1 MPSEHPTPEDRP
13 DADVVLY
20 DGRCAFCRAR
30 IDQLRWFDRGGRLAY
45 LSLHEPVV
53 AERYPAVSAERL
65 LEEMC
70 VVTPAGDEHWG
81 ADAVRYLSRRLP
93 RLWWLAPVM
102 HLPGAMP
109 LWRRLYGVVARN
121 RYLLGGR
128 VEDCEDG
135 ACAVHR

>member
-1 MPSEHPTPEDRP
+1 MPPELPPPEDRP

-20 DGRCAFCRAR
+20 DGRCAFCKAR
-30 IDQLRWFDRGGRLAY
+30 VAQLRWFDRDEALTY
-45 LSLHEPVV
+45 LSLHEPTV
-53 AERYPAVSAERL
+53 AERFPGVSLERL

-70 VVTPAGDEHWG
+70 VVTQSGDEHWG

-93 RLWWLAPVM
+93 RLRWLSPVM

-109 LWRRLYGVVARN
+109 LWRWLYRLVARN
-121 RYLLGGR
+121 RYLLGVH

-135 ACAVHR
+135 ACAVRR